1 MVIRFGEPLHR
12 ERCILFLT
20 AYPFLGIRGKIAGAS
35 RLGMPRN
42 KETFVWD
49 IAEKGHGTVYTV
61 AQSRKMAN
69 ARVISPSSILLFFW
83 TRTELNANTREEL
96 LTMTLMIT
104 NSSFNS
110 KNVSHRG
117 KWNNRFK
124 FLLYLFEYFII
135 SNILISSCVNNN
147 LNYYHNEQEHC
158 EMIMKIYLHTV
169 FMGLERKIIWE
180 ENRIWS
186 IYLYFNFTFL
196 NYYFINLLRESE
208 YISLLFRIKIPL
220 TALNS
225 KLCLF

>member
-110 KNVSHRG
+110 K
-117 KWNNRFK
+117 KK
-124 FLLYLFEYFII
+124 FLIEANGII
-135 SNILISSCVNNN
+135 DLNFYYIYSNILISSCINNN

-180 ENRIWS
+180 ENRIWL

-196 NYYFINLLRESE
+196 NYYFINLVRESE
-208 YISLLFRIKIPL
+208 YISLLFRIKIPF
-220 TALNS
+220 TTLNS